1 MAWVCTVC
9 GTNNSDE
16 DKSCFIC
23 ETPRTEGGT
32 PSRESAREG
41 TCTLTAR
48 RANPSLLP
56 VVGGKL
62 TVPEEYNEIG
72 EMAFKDRTDIVIV
85 VLHSRVRKIRKSAF
99 EGCVNLKQVVC
110 PSEVKS
116 IESRAFANCPALTE
130 KPTALNCKEDAFVID
145 STPSRAAT
153 PTRRSSSD
161 YTDYSG
167 VSRGSSLSGSFGGSR
182 LTPPSRPSTPPAPS
196 RPSTPPAPSRPSTP
210 PAPSRPSTPPAPSR
224 PSTPPAPSRP
234 STPPAPSRPVAAR
247 APVRVGLFFG
257 SLFLVLGCWLTIAL
271 ALVTLYLV
279 FGKEWTWD
287 RWQWILGSVGGLG
300 ICFCLYAWI
309 LSMVKCGFAKTGNVF
324 GGIVIGVALL
334 ANLFARFYFR
344 TDYEIPFMWV
354 SGYLI
359 VVSTL
364 LCLPRGGRK
373 LAVAYIVEAA
383 LIAAAFVWAILCF

>member
-1 MAWVCTVC
+1 MSWVCTVC

-16 DKSCFIC
+16 DKACFIC
-23 ETPRTEGGT
+23 ETPRTEGGAA
-32 PSRESAREG
+32 SRESAREG
-41 TCTLTAR
+41 TCTLTVR

-56 VVGGKL
+56 VIDGKV

-99 EGCVNLKQVVC
+99 EGCIHLKQVVC

-116 IESRAFANCPALTE
+116 IESRAFANCPALTA
-130 KPTALNCKEDAFVID
+130 KPTAVNCKEDAFVID
-145 STPSRAAT
+145 STPPRGAT
-153 PTRRSSSD
+153 PPRRSSSEYAD
-161 YTDYSG
+161 YAG
-167 VSRGSSLSGSFGGSR
+167 VSKGSSLSGSFGGGGR
-182 LTPPSRPSTPPAPS
+182 TPPSRPSTPPAPS
-196 RPSTPPAPSRPSTP
+196 RPA
-210 PAPSRPSTPPAPSR
+210 
-224 PSTPPAPSRP
+224 
-234 STPPAPSRPVAAR
+234 AAR
-247 APVRVGLFFG
+247 TPVRVGLFFG

-324 GGIVIGVALL
+324 GGIVIGITLL
-334 ANLFARFYFR
+334 ANLFARFYFQ
-344 TDYEIPFMWV
+344 TDYEIPFIWM

-359 VVSTL
+359 VFSTL

-383 LIAAAFVWAILCF
+383 LIAAALVWATLCF